1 MSVAVRSFPPEN
13 TDEPLSLLTQVC
25 GTHKAVAEAQLEFS
39 LLHDQVLRL
48 EDLVSSY
55 GSDAEQSASFLEQ
68 LSPGLISELNAA
80 YRFWE
85 DSLERQFVLNLLQ
98 DKTSLGEYHL
108 YERVGE
114 LVRRELALVSD
125 LWPQRILFIGTGALP
140 LSAIQIHLQT
150 GLPVDCLAENHDATG
165 LVQQVLK
172 KCKVNNS
179 VRVFTEK
186 DGSYDLSV
194 YDLVFMASTARPK
207 RKILRQL
214 RKKCHAGCHILCRTT
229 HGLGQLLYEPA
240 TDLDVRGFYVKQ
252 DQTDAAEII
261 STWLLQAAGSAAADV
276 QLRWLRDVDPQLGL
290 QILRLMNRTLE
301 EETTIGFPGPIDD
314 ETGRALMRQL
324 HEDVESGRRHVLIAE
339 KNGMVVG
346 QLILTPNSVPN
357 HRHMVELTR
366 GTIDRSFRGGGL
378 ALRAFAEIARKC
390 EELQREVICLDVRAG
405 TLAAMWWQHFGFKRF
420 GLLADYSR
428 VRDQRYQGL
437 FLTQTAEELKTRV
450 QELAQKSSAIPPS
463 PRTAGHSAQVLA
475 G

>member
-1 MSVAVRSFPPEN
+1 MSVAVRSFPLEN
-13 TDEPLSLLTQVC
+13 TDEPLSLLTQIC
-25 GTHKAVAEAQLEFS
+25 GTHKAVAQAQLEFS
-39 LLHDQVLRL
+39 LLHEQVLRL
-48 EDLVSSY
+48 EGLVFSY
-55 GSDAEQSASFLEQ
+55 GSNAEQSANFLEG
-68 LSPGLISELNAA
+68 LSPELVSELNAA

-85 DSLERQFVLNLLQ
+85 DSLERQFALNLLQ
-98 DKTSLGEYHL
+98 DKASLAEYHL

-125 LWPQRILFIGTGALP
+125 LWPQRILFIGAGALP

-150 GLPVDCLAENHDATG
+150 GLPVDCLVEGTEAIGMAE
-165 LVQQVLK
+165 QVLQ

-179 VRVFTEK
+179 VHVFAEK
-186 DGSYDLSV
+186 DGKYDLSA
-194 YDLVFMASTARPK
+194 YDLVIMASTARPK

-214 RKKCHAGCHILCRTT
+214 RKKCRAGCHILCRTA

-252 DQTDAAEII
+252 DQTAVAETI

-276 QLRWLRDVDPQLGL
+276 QLRWLREVDPRLGS

-314 ETGRALMRQL
+314 ETGHALMRQL
-324 HEDVESGRRHVLIAE
+324 HEDVKSGHRHVLIAE
-339 KNGMVVG
+339 KNGIVVG

-378 ALRAFAEIARKC
+378 ALRAFAEIAKKC
-390 EELQREVICLDVRAG
+390 QELQREVICLDVRAG
-405 TLAAMWWQHFGFKRF
+405 TLAAMWWQHFGFKPF

-437 FLTQTAEELKTRV
+437 FLTQTAEELKARV
-450 QELAQKSSAIPPS
+450 QELAQKSS
-463 PRTAGHSAQVLA
+463 TAAA
-475 G
+475 

>member
-1 MSVAVRSFPPEN
+1 MSVAVRSFPLEN
-13 TDEPLSLLTQVC
+13 TDEPLSLLTQIC
-25 GTHKAVAEAQLEFS
+25 GIHKAVVQAQLEFS
-39 LLHDQVLRL
+39 LLHEQVLRL
-48 EDLVSSY
+48 EDLVFSY
-55 GSDAEQSASFLEQ
+55 GSNAEQNAKFLEEV
-68 LSPGLISELNAA
+68 SPELISELNAA

-85 DSLERQFVLNLLQ
+85 NTLERQFTLNLLQ
-98 DKTSLGEYHL
+98 DKASLAEYHL

-114 LVRRELALVSD
+114 LVRRELILISE
-125 LWPQRILFIGTGALP
+125 LWPQRILFIGAGALP

-150 GLPVDCLAENHDATG
+150 GLPVDCLVETPAATDLAE
-165 LVQQVLK
+165 QVLQ

-179 VRVFTEK
+179 VHVFAEK
-186 DGSYDLSV
+186 DAKYDLSA
-194 YDLVFMASTARPK
+194 YDLVIMASAARPK

-214 RKKCHAGCHILCRTT
+214 RKKCHAGCHILCRTV

-252 DQTDAAEII
+252 DQTAAAETI
-261 STWLLQAAGSAAADV
+261 STWLLQAAGGAAADV
-276 QLRWLRDVDPQLGL
+276 QLRWPRGIDSRLGS

-314 ETGRALMRQL
+314 ETGNALMRQL
-324 HEDVESGRRHVLIAE
+324 HEDVKSGHRHVLIAE

-378 ALRAFAEIARKC
+378 ALRAFAEIAKKC

-405 TLAAMWWQHFGFKRF
+405 TLAAMWWQHFGFKPF
-420 GLLADYSR
+420 GLLEDYSR

-437 FLTQTAEELKTRV
+437 FLTQTAEELKARV
-450 QELAQKSSAIPPS
+450 QELAQKSSTAAAS
-463 PRTAGHSAQVLA
+463 STTAGQFAQVFA
-475 G
+475 D